1 MKEKVLKL
9 LNNLVKQD
17 TTRMIVSH
25 EEKFVEKVWNK
36 IIRIESTK

>member
-9 LNNLVKQD
+9 INNLVKQD
-17 TTRMIVSH
+17 TTRMIVSN